1 MPFNGLMVGNNLES
15 VRATQSIT
23 VTVSGQSLKY
33 SSSRPAD
40 LSHAFANADFAI
52 FSRGVLEFR
61 RFHCRVFGFAINR
74 HQTSFSTSLSC
85 TFLHLKTFNG
95 STAVA
100 LVASVHIL
108 CLQNSSAL
116 SCCNYVSR
124 FCDRLWIDKVRPL
137 LHFSVCWT

>member
-1 MPFNGLMVGNNLES
+1 MPFNGLMVDNNLES

-23 VTVSGQSLKY
+23 VTVSVQSLKY

-61 RFHCRVFGFAINR
+61 RFHCSVFGFAINR
-74 HQTSFSTSLSC
+74 HQTSFSTGLSC

-100 LVASVHIL
+100 LVA
-108 CLQNSSAL
+108 
-116 SCCNYVSR
+116 
-124 FCDRLWIDKVRPL
+124 
-137 LHFSVCWT
+137 